1 MRSAFYRWLIGLV
14 LAAIALFSAL
24 LSLIDRPLPFTGAI
38 ALPEQS
44 QRV

>member
-24 LSLIDRPLPFTGAI
+24 LGLIDRPLPFTGAMVLSGQI
-38 ALPEQS
+38 
-44 QRV
+44 QRF